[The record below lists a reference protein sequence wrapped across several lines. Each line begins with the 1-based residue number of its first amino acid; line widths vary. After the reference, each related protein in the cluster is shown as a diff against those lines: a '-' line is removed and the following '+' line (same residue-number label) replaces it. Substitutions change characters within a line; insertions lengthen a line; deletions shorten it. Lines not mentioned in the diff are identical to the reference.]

1 MGVVENMQHK
11 ELLRAVPIVNG
22 GYSEGRS
29 ERRSLENG
37 DCSVVTTRY
46 KRRKVS
52 AIRDFPPGCGP
63 LARRMPK
70 EAFVCVGSSE
80 KLDGGGKSED
90 ALEVDGVNVPG
101 TAVESKSPKELANSI
116 QTEMPDTSNELHS
129 EVQKTVMSSD
139 LAHGIELMHNEPE
152 KTESLMSDA
161 RVFEPIKSLEQ
172 EASQILKDFHQVEE
186 MPPPGSVKVS
196 SPPNGPMNAPSVLE
210 KTVTKKYPPRRKISA
225 IRDFPPFCGR
235 NAPRLSEEEC
245 LKAPAPSKGA
255 PAPSKGA
262 PAPSKGA
269 PAPSKGTPAPSEG
282 APAPSKGKTVGQEES
297 GVKEKPLTE
306 PVSIDGK
313 QMGEDVQDRDVL
325 KEKLRANVS
334 KNSRD
339 KVQDEF
345 KGSANKELKKQVT
358 LVISSEVKMEFEVKR
373 EQSIGSPRENNL
385 PRPDQKSQI
394 VEKANEVLEGK
405 VGKEIVIY
413 SKDENIKRKVTS
425 LSGRVNKVP
434 AGDELSQERVTV
446 LCLMAAQNCPW
457 RRQGKGGLKLDSG
470 MSGRKGKK
478 DGLAGLEKSK
488 SIVRA
493 RTDRAEK
500 SGGKSIK
507 KKWSPMRK
515 AENLGMGQLVVK
527 DEEDSIEHY
536 EEQGDFHVGQRLLDF
551 NVSLPPFGPSS
562 SSGKVEA
569 SDSIVTRNKV
579 RETLRLFQAIFRKLL
594 QEEEAKTKQGGNPVR
609 RVDYLAS
616 RILKDKGKHVNTGK
630 QIIGPVPGVEVGDE
644 FQYRV
649 ELGIIGLHRPTQ
661 GGIDYRKHGGKIL
674 ATSIVASGGYADDLD
689 NSDVLIYSGQGG
701 NLIGGDKQPEDQKL
715 ERGNLA
721 LKNSIDAKNLVRV
734 IRGFKETKAPE
745 YMDSRA
751 KVVTTYIYDGLY
763 LVEKY
768 WQEIGPHGKL
778 VFKFQLNRIP
788 GQPELAWKE
797 VKNSKKF
804 KVREG
809 LCVDDISMGKEP
821 IPIFAVNT
829 IDDEKPPPFTYI
841 TSMIY
846 PDWCHRLPPN
856 GCDCSNGCSDSEKC
870 SCAVKNGGEIPYNY
884 NGAIVEAKPLV
895 YECGPSCKCSRSC
908 HNRVSQHGIKF
919 QLEIFKTV
927 SRGWGVRSLTSIPSG
942 SFICEYIGELLEDK
956 EAEQRTGNDEYLF
969 DIGHNYNE
977 ILWDGI
983 STLMPDA
990 QSSSCEVVED
1000 AGFTIDAAQYGNV
1013 GRFIN
1018 HSCSP
1023 NLYAQNVLYDHDNK
1037 RIPHIM
1043 LFAAENIPPL
1053 QELTYHYNYTI
1064 DQVRDSNGNIKKKS
1078 CYCGSDECTG
1088 RMY

>member
-1 MGVVENMQHK
+1 
-11 ELLRAVPIVNG
+11 
-22 GYSEGRS
+22 
-29 ERRSLENG
+29 
-37 DCSVVTTRY
+37 
-46 KRRKVS
+46 
-52 AIRDFPPGCGP
+52 
-63 LARRMPK
+63 
-70 EAFVCVGSSE
+70 
-80 KLDGGGKSED
+80 
-90 ALEVDGVNVPG
+90 
-101 TAVESKSPKELANSI
+101 
-116 QTEMPDTSNELHS
+116 
-129 EVQKTVMSSD
+129 
-139 LAHGIELMHNEPE
+139 
-152 KTESLMSDA
+152 
-161 RVFEPIKSLEQ
+161 
-172 EASQILKDFHQVEE
+172 
-186 MPPPGSVKVS
+186 
-196 SPPNGPMNAPSVLE
+196 
-210 KTVTKKYPPRRKISA
+210 
-225 IRDFPPFCGR
+225 
-235 NAPRLSEEEC
+235 
-245 LKAPAPSKGA
+245 
-255 PAPSKGA
+255 
-262 PAPSKGA
+262 
-269 PAPSKGTPAPSEG
+269 
-282 APAPSKGKTVGQEES
+282 
-297 GVKEKPLTE
+297 
-306 PVSIDGK
+306 
-313 QMGEDVQDRDVL
+313 
-325 KEKLRANVS
+325 
-334 KNSRD
+334 
-339 KVQDEF
+339 
-345 KGSANKELKKQVT
+345 
-358 LVISSEVKMEFEVKR
+358 MEFEVKR

-413 SKDENIKRKVTS
+413 SKDENSKRKVTS

-470 MSGRKGKK
+470 M
-478 DGLAGLEKSK
+478 
-488 SIVRA
+488 
-493 RTDRAEK
+493 
-500 SGGKSIK
+500 
-507 KKWSPMRK
+507 
-515 AENLGMGQLVVK
+515 
-527 DEEDSIEHY
+527 IE
-536 EEQGDFHVGQRLLDF
+536 
-551 NVSLPPFGPSS
+551 
-562 SSGKVEA
+562 A
-569 SDSIVTRNKV
+569 CDSIVTRNKV

-630 QIIGPVPGVEVGDE
+630 QIIGPVPGVEVG
-644 FQYRV
+644 
-649 ELGIIGLHRPTQ
+649 
-661 GGIDYRKHGGKIL
+661 
-674 ATSIVASGGYADDLD
+674 YADDLD

-701 NLIGGDKQPEDQKL
+701 NLI
-715 ERGNLA
+715 
-721 LKNSIDAKNLVRV
+721 
-734 IRGFKETKAPE
+734 APE

-895 YECGPSCKCSRSC
+895 YECSPSCKCSRSC

-956 EAEQRTGNDEYLF
+956 EAEQRTGNDEYF
-969 DIGHNYNE
+969 
-977 ILWDGI
+977 
-983 STLMPDA
+983 
-990 QSSSCEVVED
+990 SCEVVED